1 MTPKEKAFELVSNL
15 CEKDCT
21 LKNINKNKKI
31 SKLICE
37 NIIDGY
43 NDYLNYLNV
52 ELSIS
57 NKLYL
62 YYWQEVKNEINKL

>member
-31 SKLICE
+31 SKSICE
-37 NIIDGY
+37 NIINGY

-52 ELSIS
+52 ESLIS
-57 NKLYL
+57 NKLFL
-62 YYWQEVKNEINKL
+62 SYWKEVKKEIKNI